1 MIRDK
6 LPKCRLKKCVGL
18 LGVVA
23 VLVMACPVPVAAIGV
38 VVSIPDAGAEFCNT
52 VVVPVSIDNVVAPG
66 LGGATIDLEYDNSV
80 VEITNVADGDV
91 MGVGY
96 TPLAAANLAGKIT
109 LVWFYMAMPP
119 GPTGDLLFANITL
132 HALGSAGETSDLDL
146 TVTSLY
152 DAFPALIIP
161 AVVDGVFTV
170 LGEAIPPT
178 VVDKSPTGS
187 NVPIDTLV
195 TATFSEAMDPATI
208 DETSFTLAGSPV
220 SGTVSYDAGTFKA
233 TFTPDADLDYSHEYT
248 ATLSTDITDLAD
260 NSLAAPY
267 SWSFTTVKPA
277 GWGDCGP
284 IDLVIVL
291 DDTGSMGDAITNIK
305 TELPEIIED
314 AQIASAGDLRMGYI
328 TFKDNVTVRNALT
341 DNLAAVQASID
352 ATSAGGGAGTP
363 EASDEAK
370 NTAVN
375 NLAGGTRDDSA
386 GHSGTQIGDFT
397 EAYRDDALKIVV
409 LITDAPPGGFN
420 DVWDTEDTEAMHTHA
435 LTAKDKDILISDIY
449 VPTGGVNAAV
459 AALLRDDAETSG
471 GIYTEAE
478 SSGAG
483 VGDAIKDI
491 IASCGARLDAEFSGT
506 PRRGAASLRVRFTDE
521 STGPVESWLWD
532 FGDGRTSSQQN
543 PTHVYPNPGT
553 YDVSLEVS
561 GAGDTDKET
570 KVHYIVVLAPEA
582 VAAVAPEP
590 ARIGASY
597 LYISPEQIVPGQWV
611 EISANIYNRG
621 GTKATHTV
629 PLYIN
634 GYLAQSQTVGVS
646 PGGTELVVFRVRA
659 DSEFLGG
666 IYTGPGEYIAN
677 VEGMVGQFFVLAPA
691 VAAPAGFGG
700 PLGTGGIIAI
710 VVVVIVL
717 IVGLVFGLRRE

>member
-1 MIRDK
+1 MGTGAT
-6 LPKCRLKKCVGL
+6 LCLMAGL
-18 LGVVA
+18 LLA
-23 VLVMACPVPVAAIGV
+23 PLP
-38 VVSIPDAGAEFCNT
+38 AGANGVEVSVDAPAT
-52 VVVPVSIDNVVAPG
+52 VAPGDYFTADIDISAVTLFDSANFDVMFDTGVLEIENPASDVTDGQIDTTAVPVSIANPIAGGVTVVVNIPGYTGVTGEGYLCQIRFHAIGASGTSSDINLQNGVLSSAEIPPQEIPATWIGTTVNVV
-66 LGGATIDLEYDNSV
+66 
-80 VEITNVADGDV
+80 
-91 MGVGY
+91 
-96 TPLAAANLAGKIT
+96 
-109 LVWFYMAMPP
+109 
-119 GPTGDLLFANITL
+119 LLDTTA
-132 HALGSAGETSDLDL
+132 
-146 TVTSLY
+146 
-152 DAFPALIIP
+152 
-161 AVVDGVFTV
+161 
-170 LGEAIPPT
+170 PT

-195 TATFSEAMDPATI
+195 TATFSEAMAPATI
-208 DETSFTLAGSPV
+208 DETSFTLVGSTV

-233 TFTPDADLDYSHEYT
+233 TFTPDDDLEYNHEYT

-260 NSLAAPY
+260 NPLAAPY
-267 SWSFTTVKPA
+267 SWSFTTVRPA

-291 DDTGSMGDAITNIK
+291 DDTGSMGGAIGNIID
-305 TELPEIIED
+305 ELPEIIGD
-314 AQIASAGDLRMGYI
+314 ALIAAAGDLRMGYI

-341 DNLAAVQASID
+341 DDLAAVQASI
-352 ATSAGGGAGTP
+352 AAASASGGAGWP

-375 NLAGGTRDDSA
+375 NLAAGTRDDSA
-386 GHSGTQIGDFT
+386 GNSGTQIGDFT

-420 DVWDTEDTEAMHTHA
+420 DVWDDEDTEAMHTHA
-435 LTAKDKDILISDIY
+435 LTAKDNDIMISDIY
-449 VPTGGVNAAV
+449 VPTGGVDAGV
-459 AALLRDDAETSG
+459 AALLEDDAETSG

-491 IASCGARLDAEFSGT
+491 IDMCGARLNAEFRGT
-506 PRRGAASLRVRFTDE
+506 PRRGAAPLRVRFTDE

-561 GAGDTDKET
+561 GAGDTDEET
-570 KVHYIVVLAPEA
+570 KVNYIVVLAPEA

-590 ARIGASY
+590 GKIGASY
-597 LYISPEQIVPGQWV
+597 LYISPEQIVPSQWV

-621 GTKATHTV
+621 GTKASHTV
-629 PLYIN
+629 ALLIN
-634 GYLAQSQTVGVS
+634 GYLADSQTVGVS

-677 VEGMVGQFFVLAPA
+677 VEGMEGQFFVLAPA
-691 VAAPAGFGG
+691 EAAPAGIGG
-700 PLGTGGIIAI
+700 PLGTAGIIAI

-717 IVGLVFGLRRE
+717 IVGLVFGLKRE